1 MTARPI
7 AFLRSVRGRLILA
20 FVGISML
27 SLVAA
32 GAGLFSLE
40 RVNGALNR
48 IADDR
53 VPQAL
58 ALVEVSRQA
67 EQILNAAPALL
78 VVTSEVS
85 RAEVSDTVRREVA
98 KLKAILSVADTAN
111 DGQIQSEGSVATL
124 VERLEANLLELDAL
138 VTERILLTETREG
151 LARNLAT
158 VNNGA
163 LRLIAPA
170 ERQLGAQISSWNRS
184 GAPEADSID
193 PEQGEIAR
201 GIIEILPQQDL
212 ATKIGAVG
220 NALTSIATAETVEEV
235 EVLKFGLDTAL
246 SELVAANEEMPA
258 ALKRRLVRLIGA
270 FVELAQGEQ
279 SVPEVRSRELATITA
294 AEQLMQAK
302 PNL

>member
-1 MTARPI
+1 
-7 AFLRSVRGRLILA
+7 
-20 FVGISML
+20 ML
-27 SLVAA
+27 SLIAA

-85 RAEVSDTVRREVA
+85 RAEVSATVRREVA
-98 KLKAILSVADTAN
+98 ELKTILSVADSAS
-111 DGQIQSEGSVATL
+111 DGQTQSEGSVATL
-124 VERLEANLLELDAL
+124 VERLDANLLELDAL

-201 GIIEILPQQDL
+201 GIIEILPQQGL

-235 EVLKFGLDTAL
+235 EVLKFGLDAAL
-246 SELVAANEEMPA
+246 AELIAANEEMPA

-270 FVELAQGEQ
+270 FVDLAQGEQ
-279 SVPEVRSRELATITA
+279 SVPEVRTRELATITA
-294 AEQLMQAK
+294 AEQ
-302 PNL
+302 